1 MPYMQSRGDYLGGG
15 YQRGDPGFFGDLW
28 SGAKA
33 LGGAL
38 LRRSPVGA
46 VIETVMGPPAM
57 PMPGLPDPSGIGG
70 PAGFQEAIP
79 KPGVRGAVERALPY
93 GESGYV
99 CPTNGANGAPRGKHL
114 NKSGYWTKD
123 GFVAPGTKWVTNR
136 TMNVGNARA
145 LRRSIRREQGF
156 VKLAQRSLKGT
167 GYKIARR

>member
-1 MPYMQSRGDYLGGG
+1 
-15 YQRGDPGFFGDLW
+15 
-28 SGAKA
+28 
-33 LGGAL
+33 
-38 LRRSPVGA
+38 VGQLIQA
-46 VIETVMGPPAM
+46 VIGGPQTTIMRTQET
-57 PMPGLPDPSGIGG
+57 LPDPRTVGG

-79 KPGVRGAVERALPY
+79 KPGARGAIERFLP
-93 GESGYV
+93 GGSSGMV
-99 CPTNGANGAPRGKHL
+99 CPTDAPRGKHL

-136 TMNVGNARA
+136 TMNVGNAKA